1 MFFPQALEVHV
12 RLRFCVT
19 ASVWALGTLGTKHRE
34 PRRIPLRF
42 NGSNLGI
49 EQRHETART
58 KLSSSYEGHLF
69 GRTRPLPWAHPE
81 LIADALSLA
90 PSRLRNG

>member
-49 EQRHETART
+49 EQRHETCPMYMDGWMDGWRDGGM
-58 KLSSSYEGHLF
+58 YGCRDV
-69 GRTRPLPWAHPE
+69 GM
-81 LIADALSLA
+81 
-90 PSRLRNG
+90 